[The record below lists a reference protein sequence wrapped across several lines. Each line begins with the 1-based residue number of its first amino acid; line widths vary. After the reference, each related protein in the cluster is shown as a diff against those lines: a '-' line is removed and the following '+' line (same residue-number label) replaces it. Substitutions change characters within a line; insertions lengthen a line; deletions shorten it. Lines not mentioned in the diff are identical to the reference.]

1 MKGLYITPTD
11 IVKYNGVAK
20 KILSQIKALKENN
33 IDIELCYINIEKEDI
48 VRKIY
53 KKNISLES
61 YCYKKNKILKKIIL
75 NMYVYFYK
83 KLKEYI
89 LKNNIEFVYIRY
101 IYSGNYK
108 FIKFLKILKRNGIKI
123 ILEIPTYPYDK
134 ELSSMG
140 VMGRIK
146 LLQDKYYRNQL
157 KNYADKIVTYS
168 EDKNIYGISCINISN
183 GIDLEEITLINKK
196 KKESIN
202 FISVST
208 CFFWHGIDRF
218 LYSLL
223 QYRKNGGKEKIKFH
237 IVGEGSETPKLKKI
251 IEENIELQDIVIFHG
266 FKSGEELDEIYNNS
280 DIALGSLGFHRINLE
295 KGSTLKMREYCAKGI
310 PFVVGYDDT
319 SFSKD
324 LPFYYQVFNDESL
337 LDIEKIIEWY
347 KNLKITP
354 EKIRKY
360 AEDNLTWDKQMK
372 KIINNI

>member
-196 KKESIN
+196 KKEHSCI
-202 FISVST
+202 
-208 CFFWHGIDRF
+208 
-218 LYSLL
+218 
-223 QYRKNGGKEKIKFH
+223 IK
-237 IVGEGSETPKLKKI
+237 K
-251 IEENIELQDIVIFHG
+251 
-266 FKSGEELDEIYNNS
+266 
-280 DIALGSLGFHRINLE
+280 
-295 KGSTLKMREYCAKGI
+295 
-310 PFVVGYDDT
+310 
-319 SFSKD
+319 
-324 LPFYYQVFNDESL
+324 
-337 LDIEKIIEWY
+337 
-347 KNLKITP
+347 
-354 EKIRKY
+354 
-360 AEDNLTWDKQMK
+360 
-372 KIINNI
+372 